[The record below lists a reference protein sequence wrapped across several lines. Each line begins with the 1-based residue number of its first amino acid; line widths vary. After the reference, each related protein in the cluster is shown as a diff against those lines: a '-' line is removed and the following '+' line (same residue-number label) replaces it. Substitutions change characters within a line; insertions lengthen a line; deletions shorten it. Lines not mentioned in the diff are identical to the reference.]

1 MGKHGVLVW
10 DRIFGGGG
18 KKRGRAGK
26 DWEWDILRG
35 LGRIFGGPRAVEPV
49 GKVGKEGGGRARKLL
64 AAWRRT
70 AAESWRQNQGDWGDL
85 PPSCLGGPPLQPPH
99 IVLIQPP
106 LDDQEMPW
114 AFV

>member
-1 MGKHGVLVW
+1 MGFWSGTEYL
-10 DRIFGGGG
+10 RGEG
-18 KKRGRAGK
+18 KKRGGAGK

-49 GKVGKEGGGRARKLL
+49 GKVGKEGGARARKLL

-85 PPSCLGGPPLQPPH
+85 PPGCLGGRPFQTPH

-106 LDDQEMPW
+106 LDDQETPW

>member
-1 MGKHGVLVW
+1 MGFWSGTEYL
-10 DRIFGGGG
+10 RGEG
-18 KKRGRAGK
+18 KKRGGAGK
-26 DWEWDILRG
+26 DLEWDILRG

-49 GKVGKEGGGRARKLL
+49 GKVGKEGGARARKLL

-85 PPSCLGGPPLQPPH
+85 PPGCLGGRVLQTPH
-99 IVLIQPP
+99 IVLIQPS
-106 LDDQEMPW
+106 LDDQGMPW